1 MAKKV
6 EKDELDLEIMK
17 FLNKNIEGISVE
29 MLQGREQVP
38 YWIDGGHYALNWI
51 ISNSFFKGS
60 VPGTK
65 AMIVAGES
73 GKGKSF
79 ICDVFLGQQ
88 IRESGI
94 GIKIEVEDAGGLDF
108 TAKIIGD
115 LEIAKKIQIISPS
128 VDKKGDMKPI
138 TIEKLT
144 SILNNLINYQLSKPE
159 ESRKRVLLVIDSVS
173 QLTSEK
179 EFEDIQKENEKKDM
193 TPQQKLRAL
202 FRNLMQQFRLAK
214 ITIVGIAH
222 MTANIGVMFGPKTV
236 INAKGSGFGYA
247 SSLNLMIVS
256 NKEIEDSKTGIPI
269 GVKMRI
275 RTDKN
280 RFEYKGRECW
290 LHFNFGKGIDKYSG
304 LSEILVQYGIA
315 TSSAKLSVIGE
326 LGDSNIIKWT
336 DKQNIEHQWKV
347 KEAVQFIKNWKD
359 GEEALLKIW
368 EEQLN
373 EKLLKITGGDV
384 IESSI
389 EDYEMPDL
397 EEDYEEKYD
406 ATLKLE

>member
-1 MAKKV
+1 
-6 EKDELDLEIMK
+6 
-17 FLNKNIEGISVE
+17 
-29 MLQGREQVP
+29 
-38 YWIDGGHYALNWI
+38 
-51 ISNSFFKGS
+51 

-88 IRESGI
+88 IRNGGT

-115 LEIAKKIQIISPS
+115 LEIAKKIQVISPS
-128 VDKKGDMKPI
+128 ADKKGDVKPI

-159 ESRKRVLLVIDSVS
+159 DKRKQILLVIDSVS

-179 EFEDIQKENEKKDM
+179 EYEDIQKDADKRDM

-202 FRNLMQQFRLAK
+202 FRNLMQQFRLSK

-256 NKEIEDSKTGIPI
+256 NKEIEDSKTGIPV

-290 LHFNFGKGIDKYSG
+290 LHFNFGKGIDRYSG

-315 TSSAKLSVIGE
+315 SSSAKLSVIGE
-326 LGDSNIIKWT
+326 LGDSNTMKWV
-336 DKQNIEHQWKV
+336 DDSGNEHQWKV
-347 KEAVQFIKNWKD
+347 KETSSFIKSWKG
-359 GEEALLKIW
+359 GEENLLQIW
-368 EEQLN
+368 ENQLN
-373 EKLLKITGGDV
+373 QKLIEITGGDV
-384 IESSI
+384 IVAS
-389 EDYEMPDL
+389 
-397 EEDYEEKYD
+397 EEDYEVPDLVEIS
-406 ATLKLE
+406 E